1 MEKEKNER
9 GNKTRVYSLIKTYF
23 TPEICLE
30 LDKITSMS
38 CDNNQKCIYIR
49 ELLREHNIPFSGLGP
64 GTNRYGINMPSTI
77 GMVAVKIALD
87 SDGMI
92 DNQREFKYVMRLPKG
107 SVCKVYECL
116 PNGLIAVFEYVIPF
130 TLRDMHRFKD
140 EMLEILGEISS
151 YCMIGDVGYEE
162 KNYKNW
168 GIRMVNGE
176 EQICMLDFAYIY
188 EMSYKKF
195 ACKCDGHTL
204 LKYDKNCVDLVCPK
218 CHATYKFSHIR
229 RRITKQDQ
237 LEEIGDIT
245 TLGYV
250 VDEPVSFVDTNPAF
264 TPKNEKEKKKNN
276 KARQQKNHIK
286 ELENFDKIQMENDP
300 YTIAFKKALE
310 KKEINLPGMKGEKK
324 NGKKEK

>member
-1 MEKEKNER
+1 MESEKKNER
-9 GNKTRVYSLIKTYF
+9 TGNKVRIYSLIKTYF
-23 TPEICLE
+23 TKEICLE

-38 CDNNQKCIYIR
+38 CDNNQKCVYIR
-49 ELLREHNIPFSGLGP
+49 ELLRENNIPFSGLGP

-92 DNQREFKYVMRLPKG
+92 DNQREFKYVMHLKKK
-107 SVCKVYECL
+107 SVCKAYECL

-130 TLRDMHRFKD
+130 TLRDMHRYK
-140 EMLEILGEISS
+140 ETMLEILGEISP

-176 EQICMLDFAYIY
+176 EEICMLDYAYIY
-188 EMSYKKF
+188 ETSYKKF

-204 LKYDKNCVDLVCPK
+204 LKYDENCVNLVCPK
-218 CHATYKFSHIR
+218 CKATYKFSHIR

-237 LEEIGDIT
+237 IEDIGDIT
-245 TLGYV
+245 KLGYV
-250 VDEPVSFVDTNPAF
+250 VDQPVSYVDANPAF
-264 TPKNEKEKKKNN
+264 TPKTEKEEKRKS
-276 KARQQKNHIK
+276 KAQRQRERIK
-286 ELENFDKIQMENDP
+286 ELENFDKIQLENDP
-300 YTIAFKKALE
+300 YTIAYKKACE
-310 KKEINLPGMKGEKK
+310 ESKKHKKGET
-324 NGKKEK
+324 NHGKKEK